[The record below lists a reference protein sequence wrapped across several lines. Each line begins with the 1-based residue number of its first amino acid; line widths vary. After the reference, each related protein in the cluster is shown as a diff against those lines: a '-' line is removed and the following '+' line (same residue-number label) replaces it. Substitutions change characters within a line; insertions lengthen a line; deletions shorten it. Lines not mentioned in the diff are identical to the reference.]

1 MKVLL
6 AEDELTLRNT
16 FSKMLVRLGH
26 EVDAFA
32 TGAGLCDALDR
43 GAQPDLVWTDLAM
56 PEVDGLT
63 VIRRARRL
71 LPNVQIL
78 VVSGHSDVEH
88 VLWALREDADHFLS
102 KPVEM
107 SEFHAVLRR
116 INDICAAGRDKVR
129 SWHSFVR
136 CDLELHVPA
145 SYGVAAATAA
155 LFAKH
160 ACAFL
165 DEPGCRGLQ
174 IAVHE
179 VLLNSIE
186 HGCLEIT
193 REEKLTA
200 LTENRYSDLIAARS
214 ADPRLGTRFVHVRM
228 TADVER
234 GIEISLTDPGPG
246 FDPATLPDPSDDSFL
261 ELPSGRGTFMARLHV
276 DELVYANGGR
286 TAILRARRHA
296 TPSQPPSGKLS
307 EPPGGKLSE
316 PPGGRPSEP
325 APQDEGA

>member
-1 MKVLL
+1 MKILL
-6 AEDELTLRNT
+6 AEDELSLRNT
-16 FSKMLVRLGH
+16 FSRMLVRLGH
-26 EVDAFA
+26 EVEGFE
-32 TGAGLCDALDR
+32 TGAGLCEALDR

-63 VIRRARRL
+63 VIRRARKRL
-71 LPNVQIL
+71 PSVQIL
-78 VVSGHSDVEH
+78 VVSAHSDGEH
-88 VLWALREDADHFLS
+88 VLQALREDADHFLA

-116 INDICAAGRDKVR
+116 INDICIAGRDKAR

-160 ACAFL
+160 ARSFL
-165 DEPGCRGLQ
+165 DDSGCRGLQ

-179 VLLNSIE
+179 ILLNSIE

-200 LTENRYSDLIAARS
+200 LTENRYTDLIATRS
-214 ADPRLGTRFVHVRM
+214 ADARLGTRFVHVRM
-228 TADVER
+228 TADAER
-234 GIEISLTDPGPG
+234 GVEISLTDPGPG
-246 FDPATLPDPSDDSFL
+246 FDPANLPDPSDPSFID
-261 ELPSGRGTFMARLHV
+261 LPSGRGTFMARLHV

-296 TPSQPPSGKLS
+296 ASS
-307 EPPGGKLSE
+307 EPPDGKLASSE
-316 PPGGRPSEP
+316 GV
-325 APQDEGA
+325 